1 MSINKL
7 VIPCLKGRIGDE
19 DDAWFFYCGLMTFDE
34 IAKRVKLPKEI
45 DKKYGDQDLKLGEWI
60 QRDLAPERTKRIV
73 EYINSQP
80 QRFFNSLILG
90 IFDGKPYWQEL
101 NITKATDEIDGF
113 DEVSYKYF
121 SESIGVLTLEG
132 SESIFAIDGQHRAIG
147 IREAVKNNSKINKD
161 EIPVIF
167 VAHKMTN
174 EGNVRTRR
182 LFSTLNRYAKP
193 VDKSEIIAL
202 SEDDNCAIIT
212 RELIDNFD
220 LLKDRIIVNK
230 SPSINPS
237 NTKSFTNIRTL
248 YDIIERILTDK
259 KVYNIEVKGQNNYQ
273 FVNKRL
279 DDEKIVKLTKEL
291 KKTLT
296 DSLTKIP
303 SFKAFIDSGAV
314 DRNDKKTNLIFR
326 PIGQN
331 IFFDVIKVAKDK
343 NKLNSAIKYFSKDSF
358 NLSNPI
364 WKSILWDSESNNI
377 TTQKTK
383 VRFAA
388 LLIIE
393 HLGIELKKTKKD
405 LDLFSAFNIDPT
417 SI

>member
-101 NITKATDEIDGF
+101 NITKATEEIDGF
-113 DEVSYKYF
+113 DEESYKYF

-212 RELIDNFD
+212 RELIDNFA

-279 DDEKIVKLTKEL
+279 DEEKIVKLTKEL

-296 DSLTKIP
+296 ESLTKIP
-303 SFKAFIDSGAV
+303 SFKAFIDNGAV

-343 NKLNSAIKYFSKDSF
+343 NKMNSAIKYFSKDNF
-358 NLSNPI
+358 NLTNSI

-383 VRFAA
+383 VRFAT

-393 HLGIELKKTKKD
+393 HLGIEIKKTKKD
-405 LDLFSAFNIDPT
+405 TELFQAFNIDPI

>member
-7 VIPCLKGRIGDE
+7 VIPCLKGRIGDAE
-19 DDAWFFYCGLMTFDE
+19 EAWFFYCGLMTFEE

-45 DKKYGDQDLKLGEWI
+45 DKKYDKQDLKLGEWI
-60 QRDLAPERTKRIV
+60 QRDLAPERIKRIV
-73 EYINSQP
+73 EYIKSQP

-101 NITKATDEIDGF
+101 NITKAADDIDGF
-113 DEVSYKYF
+113 DEDSYKYF
-121 SESIGVLTLEG
+121 SESIGVLTLDG
-132 SESIFAIDGQHRAIG
+132 TESIFAIDGQHRAIG
-147 IREAVKNNSKINKD
+147 IREAVRINSKIKKD

-220 LLKDRIIVNK
+220 LLKDRILVNK

-259 KVYNIEVKGQNNYQ
+259 KVYNIEVKGQDNYQ
-273 FVNKRL
+273 FINKRL
-279 DDEKIVKLTKEL
+279 DEPQIITLTKEL
-291 KKTLT
+291 KRTLT
-296 DSLTKIP
+296 DYTGTYFTTLPIDTLPPCRLILYHLT
-303 SFKAFIDSGAV
+303 G
-314 DRNDKKTNLIFR
+314 
-326 PIGQN
+326 
-331 IFFDVIKVAKDK
+331 
-343 NKLNSAIKYFSKDSF
+343 
-358 NLSNPI
+358 
-364 WKSILWDSESNNI
+364 
-377 TTQKTK
+377 
-383 VRFAA
+383 
-388 LLIIE
+388 
-393 HLGIELKKTKKD
+393 
-405 LDLFSAFNIDPT
+405 
-417 SI
+417 